1 VCEKIFAGDRC
12 DQLARIGVCRC
23 QQRYCLRRLT
33 LEGVKRGNLNR
44 AERVLMILIDRGFG
58 LMAVGALA
66 RTLINGSE
74 RSDAPALASAIAT
87 TANAQTSRA
96 RSDITSPRRARP

>member
-44 AERVLMILIDRGFG
+44 AERVLMILIDCGFG

-66 RTLINGSE
+66 RALIDRPE
-74 RSDAPALASAIAT
+74 RALASAIAT

>member
-12 DQLARIGVCRC
+12 DQLARISVCRC

-44 AERVLMILIDRGFG
+44 AESVLMILTDRGFG
-58 LMAVGALA
+58 LVAVGALA

-74 RSDAPALASAIAT
+74 RDAPALTSAIAT